1 MSLAAGTGLQGLR
14 ETETA
19 GIAVTQSRQ
28 SSHGLRLPFRV
39 RPRCE
44 RPPYQRDRS
53 HARVTE
59 VTLDGASLEVCA
71 PTAFPRAAAAA
82 FSAPGLPRPRR
93 LTPSGFLNLLTLHS
107 CRACRPYF
115 RPDPLLGFSLQSFA
129 PHPQPYAVS
138 GACTLMSLNA
148 PNTTRTPHPSLR
160 PKPKLDSDGH
170 AASHPLPCAE
180 APGCGSAASSAP
192 PESRRSDLVEE
203 RA

>member
-1 MSLAAGTGLQGLR
+1 MGFRSPS
-14 ETETA
+14 ES
-19 GIAVTQSRQ
+19 SR
-28 SSHGLRLPFRV
+28 L
-39 RPRCE
+39 
-44 RPPYQRDRS
+44 
-53 HARVTE
+53 
-59 VTLDGASLEVCA
+59 
-71 PTAFPRAAAAA
+71 RAAV
-82 FSAPGLPRPRR
+82 RR
-93 LTPSGFLNLLTLHS
+93 LTCVSTDEPVRSAPPMRFVAPSAYPRTRQRPDDAVCLTASPAPSGFLDLSALRSATCLLALFHARS
-107 CRACRPYF
+107 AH
-115 RPDPLLGFSLQSFA
+115 GVVALQSFA
-129 PHPQPYAVS
+129 PLAEPYAVS

>member
-1 MSLAAGTGLQGLR
+1 MSLVAGTGLQGLR

-28 SSHGLRLPFRV
+28 SSLGLRLPFRV
-39 RPRCE
+39 RPRSE
-44 RPPYQRDRS
+44 RPPCQRDRS

-59 VTLDGASLEVCA
+59 ATLDGASLEVCA
-71 PTAFPRAAAAA
+71 PTASPRAAAAA
-82 FSAPGLPRPRR
+82 FSASGLPRPRR

-138 GACTLMSLNA
+138 GASTLMSL
-148 PNTTRTPHPSLR
+148 SLR
-160 PKPKLDSDGH
+160 QLRHKPHRRKRQHGH
-170 AASHPLPCAE
+170 KKQRSENEDPRLQGL
-180 APGCGSAASSAP
+180 APRESP
-192 PESRRSDLVEE
+192 PPTKAV
-203 RA
+203 